1 MHRADM
7 DLMLPVPADDR
18 LPLGEPF
25 TAAQALERG
34 VTRTQLYRLSEQGV
48 LRRVFRGVYV
58 DSAADDDLLMRA
70 RALSLVVP
78 PTAVVTDECAAWAR
92 GVDLVARGEQVIPPP
107 VSIVQPLDRTRV
119 RKPGAD
125 GGRRLLFP
133 RDAETLHGVRVTTA
147 LRTALDLA
155 RTRSRAR
162 GIAALDALLRTK
174 EFGHEDMLREIQRF
188 KGFRGVVRLRS
199 LAPLADPR
207 AESPAES
214 VMRLLWL
221 DAGLPAPSLQ
231 VPVCDDDGWQVYRL
245 DLGLPEIRYAAEY
258 DGVAWHSSPAQRA
271 RDRRRRAWLRDE
283 RGWVVDVLTTDH
295 VFRHPA
301 SAIEIFR
308 AGIARA
314 ERHARRTA

>member
-1 MHRADM
+1 M
-7 DLMLPVPADDR
+7 DLMLPVPADER

-25 TAAQALERG
+25 TLDQARARG
-34 VTRTQLYRLSEQGV
+34 VSERVVHRLARDGT

-92 GVDLVARGEQVIPPP
+92 GVDLVARGDHVIPPP
-107 VSIVQPLDRTRV
+107 VSIVQPHGHGRV
-119 RKPGAD
+119 RQRGAD

-133 RDAETLHGVRVTTA
+133 RDVETLHGIRLTTS

-155 RTRSRAR
+155 RTRSRFG
-162 GIAALDALLRTK
+162 GIAALDAMLRTRD
-174 EFGHEDMLREIQRF
+174 FSHEEMLREIARF
-188 KGFRGVVRLRS
+188 RGFRGVVRLRT

-214 VMRLLWL
+214 VLRLLWL
-221 DAGLPAPSLQ
+221 DAGLPAPTPQ
-231 VPVCDDDGWQVYRL
+231 VPICDDAGWEVYRL

-271 RDRRRRAWLRDE
+271 RDRQRRAWLRDE
-283 RGWVVDVLTTDH
+283 RGWVVDVLGTDQ
-295 VFRHPA
+295 VFKHPA
-301 SAIEIFR
+301 VAIDMLR
-308 AGIARA
+308 AGVARA
-314 ERHARRTA
+314 ERRLRRTA

>member
-1 MHRADM
+1 MEP
-7 DLMLPVPADDR
+7 MLPVPGDA
-18 LPLGEPF
+18 LPFGVPF
-25 TAAQALERG
+25 TAAQALRRG
-34 VTRTQLYRLSEQGV
+34 VTRTQLYRLADEGV

-78 PTAVVTDECAAWAR
+78 PTAVVADESAAWAR
-92 GVDLVARGEQVIPPP
+92 GIDLVARGEQVVPPP

-125 GGRRLLFP
+125 GARRLLLS
-133 RDAETLHGVRVTTA
+133 RDVELLNGVRVTTS

-162 GIAALDALLRTK
+162 GIAALDAMLRTGDFTHEQLLR
-174 EFGHEDMLREIQRF
+174 EVWRF
-188 KGFRGVVRLRS
+188 RGYRGVVRLRT

-214 VMRLLWL
+214 VLRLLWL
-221 DAGLPAPSLQ
+221 DAGLPTPTLQ
-231 VPVCDDDGWQVYRL
+231 IPTTDDEGWERYRL
-245 DLGLPEIRYAAEY
+245 DLGLPHLRYAAEY
-258 DGVAWHSSPAQRA
+258 DGAAWHGSPAQRA
-271 RDRRRRAWLRDE
+271 RDRRRRAWLRDA
-283 RGWVVDVLTTDH
+283 RGWTVDVLTSEELFH
-295 VFRHPA
+295 HP
-301 SAIEIFR
+301 SRGVEILR

-314 ERHARRTA
+314 ERNLRRTA

>member
-1 MHRADM
+1 M
-7 DLMLPVPADDR
+7 DALLPFRTDDR

-25 TAAQALERG
+25 TVAQALDRG
-34 VTRTQLYRLSEQGV
+34 ITRTQLYRLTREGV

-58 DSAADDDLLMRA
+58 DAAADDDLLLRA
-70 RALSLVVP
+70 RALSMVVP
-78 PTAVVTDECAAWAR
+78 PTAVVADECAAWVR
-92 GVDLVARGEQVIPPP
+92 GVDLVARGDHVIPPP
-107 VSIVQPLDRTRV
+107 LSIVQPLERTRV

-125 GGRRLLFP
+125 GRRRLLEP
-133 RDAETLHGVRVTTA
+133 RDVEVLHGVRVTTA

-162 GIAALDALLRTK
+162 GIAALDAMLRTRD
-174 EFGHEDMLREIQRF
+174 FTHEELLAEVQRF
-188 KGFRGVVRLRS
+188 KGFRGVVRLRG

-221 DAGLPAPSLQ
+221 DAGLPAPTPQ
-231 VPVCDDDGWQVYRL
+231 VRVADDHGWEAYRL

-258 DGVAWHSSPAQRA
+258 DGVAWHSSPDQRV

-283 RGWVVDVLTTDH
+283 RGWVVDVVGADD

-301 SAIEIFR
+301 RAIETFR
-308 AGIARA
+308 AGIAHAGR
-314 ERHARRTA
+314 RARRSA